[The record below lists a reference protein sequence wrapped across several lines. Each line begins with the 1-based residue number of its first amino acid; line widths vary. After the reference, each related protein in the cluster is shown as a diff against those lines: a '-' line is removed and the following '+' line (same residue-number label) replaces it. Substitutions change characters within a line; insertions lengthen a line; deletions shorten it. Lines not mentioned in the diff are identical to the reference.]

1 MTKNQLVIMIL
12 LLSQFMPSCKESG
25 QDKHYADRNSLG
37 YDMRNDLAPNRL
49 TIAMWDFSWM
59 FMHYPG
65 GAFEDFDKA
74 TDELLERGFNTI
86 RIDAFPLIIGKL
98 DSLNQ
103 IVTIPGNPLFNW
115 GQSDKDRLHSP
126 VQELISFMEVTKSKN
141 IKVILSTWGNGCIE
155 FPDILKDYTDRKVF
169 WNAWERTLDILKEKD
184 LLGHVVYVDFD
195 QEFPFFS
202 PFQYEI
208 NRLGLIKEKN
218 STSSSG
224 AMEDAGKSRSGYN
237 EFAWNPDQMEFVRDL
252 MSSTL
257 NHFQKKYP
265 GLRFTFSLTA
275 FWEEVRAMKLNL
287 FDVLELHIWMSS
299 SPRFGTRSQFDAT
312 VKDRGD
318 HDYSDYMSRI
328 DQTMKSVR
336 PMLLKDMHNRL
347 TFAKEWSEE
356 IGAPLTTTES
366 WGPWWHMDHKDLDW
380 KWLYDWC
387 EQCMGLASDY
397 GLWGATPWNY
407 SHPYWANWKNIE
419 WYKKVNSGFL
429 NGKE

>member
-1 MTKNQLVIMIL
+1 M
-12 LLSQFMPSCKESG
+12 
-25 QDKHYADRNSLG
+25 
-37 YDMRNDLAPNRL
+37 
-49 TIAMWDFSWM
+49 
-59 FMHYPG
+59 
-65 GAFEDFDKA
+65 
-74 TDELLERGFNTI
+74 
-86 RIDAFPLIIGKL
+86 
-98 DSLNQ
+98 
-103 IVTIPGNPLFNW
+103 
-115 GQSDKDRLHSP
+115 
-126 VQELISFMEVTKSKN
+126 
-141 IKVILSTWGNGCIE
+141 
-155 FPDILKDYTDRKVF
+155 
-169 WNAWERTLDILKEKD
+169 DILKEKD

-208 NRLGLIKEKN
+208 NKLGLIKEKN

-328 DQTMKSVR
+328 DQTMTSVR
-336 PMLLKDMHNRL
+336 PMLLKDMHKQ
-347 TFAKEWSEE
+347 AD
-356 IGAPLTTTES
+356 I
-366 WGPWWHMDHKDLDW
+366 
-380 KWLYDWC
+380 
-387 EQCMGLASDY
+387 
-397 GLWGATPWNY
+397 
-407 SHPYWANWKNIE
+407 
-419 WYKKVNSGFL
+419 
-429 NGKE
+429 